1 MFTFSNFMLVGVAAA
16 FGAWLRWLITYF
28 LSIVD
33 PSLPH
38 GTLVVNLIGGLFIG
52 ISFAAIQ
59 STSIDVSEEIKLILN
74 VGFLGAFTTFS
85 TYSMELLN
93 LFLKG
98 EIALGIFFGALNVMG
113 ALLFCFIGWYL
124 FNLFLK

>member
-16 FGAWLRWLITYF
+16 FGAWLRWLVTYF
-28 LSIVD
+28 LTIVD

-124 FNLFLK
+124 FNLLLK

>member
-28 LSIVD
+28 LTILD

-98 EIALGIFFGALNVMG
+98 EIALGIFFGVLNVIG

-124 FNLFLK
+124 FNLLLK